1 MANVLFLDIGSRF
14 TKYCLVELSETY
26 FKNFS
31 AYEKNNNNNNQEKNN
46 FYEILALGLADT
58 EGINYQRVI
67 DYSLYE
73 DFINSLFNDIKKETN
88 KNVDIILLSVGGPN
102 LYSVVNNL
110 KIDVNNQE
118 ITHGFLDDYLT
129 KRTKI
134 GKIQADTI
142 VALPEDFENIISIL
156 PRLFVIDSVD
166 KTYNPIGLIAKNNI
180 EIELFISSIK
190 GDHKKN
196 ITKPFERLGFE
207 VNDNINLNS
216 KNSLFFIPNVL
227 AYNKAIGSSG
237 LNSKK
242 LKDLPPLAIVDFG
255 YSITEIVV
263 ILEGTPYVKA
273 YIKRGLKNILKD
285 ISFALGINLEEA
297 DNILL
302 NIDISKIYKE
312 DDYIEVN
319 PFFYS
324 NSNIIQKEKA
334 QLRSLIDTVIIP
346 RMEEITK
353 LLKSALTNFFNYSL
367 ISNILIVGGGA
378 NIKGIDKIMYNT
390 FEFRTSNFK
399 VNQKY
404 FEDYRL
410 VNLYGMIEIFVDKI
424 YQDYKRNKYEI
435 NIVKSTKVKNMV
447 EKIYDFFKN
456 FF

>member
-1 MANVLFLDIGSRF
+1 MSNVLFLDIGSRF
-14 TKYCLVELSETY
+14 TKYCLVELSESY
-26 FKNFS
+26 FKNSSTF
-31 AYEKNNNNNNQEKNN
+31 EKNNNSNKQENSN

-58 EGINYQRVI
+58 EGINYQRVV

-73 DFINSLFNDIKKETN
+73 DFINSLFDDIKKETN
-88 KNVDIILLSVGGPN
+88 KNIDIILLSVGGTN

-118 ITHGFLDDYLT
+118 ITHSFLDDYLT
-129 KRTKI
+129 KKTKI

-142 VALPEDFENIISIL
+142 IALPEDFENIISIL
-156 PRLFVIDSVD
+156 PRLFIIDSVD
-166 KTYNPIGLIAKNNI
+166 KTYNPIGLTAKNNL

-196 ITKPFERLGFE
+196 ITKPFEKLGFE

-227 AYNKAIGSSG
+227 AYNKAISN

-273 YIKRGLKNILKD
+273 YIRRGIRNILKD
-285 ISFALGINLEEA
+285 ISFALGISLEESE
-297 DNILL
+297 NILL
-302 NIDISKIYKE
+302 DIDISKIYKE
-312 DDYIEVN
+312 DDYKEVS

-324 NSNIIQKEKA
+324 NSSVVQKEKV
-334 QLRSLIDTVIIP
+334 QVRSLVDTVIIP
-346 RMEEITK
+346 RIEEIAK
-353 LLKSALTNFFNYSL
+353 LLKSALANSFSYSL
-367 ISNILIVGGGA
+367 ISNILVVGGGA
-378 NIKGIDKIMYNT
+378 SIKGIDKIIYNT
-390 FEFRTSNFK
+390 FEIRTNTFK

-404 FEDYRL
+404 FDDYRL

-435 NIVKSTKVKNMV
+435 NIVKSTKVKNII
-447 EKIYDFFKN
+447 EKISDFFKN